1 MMLRFFLSRFCLVLA
16 LIAVFSLAGTSTA
29 ADKEKLTKDNYEK
42 IKEGMTVKEVVELI
56 GKPDHSVDTGDIKL
70 SDWKAGKIKVA
81 ITFEKGKVKLKIAE
95 GFN

>member
-1 MMLRFFLSRFCLVLA
+1 MTRLNSFRYLAIVLA
-16 LIAVFSLAGTSTA
+16 IAAVCCLAVQAYA
-29 ADKEKLTKDNYEK
+29 ADKDKLTKENYDK